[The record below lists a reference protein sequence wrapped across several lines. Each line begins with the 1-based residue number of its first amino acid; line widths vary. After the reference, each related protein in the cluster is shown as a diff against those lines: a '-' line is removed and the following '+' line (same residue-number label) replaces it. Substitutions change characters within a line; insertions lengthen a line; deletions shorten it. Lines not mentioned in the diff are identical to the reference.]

1 VQTKNG
7 WNNSLPGAQPH
18 KTRKN
23 KIGHIDV
30 PLEELNEHIKL
41 KQAEKETLLHEIDE
55 GRAIIESV
63 SVDRQIIEDYKEL
76 KNEMDKYDLEDPRKF
91 LNLLRALKKYKYD
104 AKRIVAEFSNRL
116 SMKKERWEINN
127 DRRRLEDRITK
138 VKDVLPLAE
147 QIMWL
152 KIGIGELLAF
162 HSAVFEK
169 ADVERIPSDSA
180 AYKVM
185 EDIRITRN

>member
-1 VQTKNG
+1 
-7 WNNSLPGAQPH
+7 
-18 KTRKN
+18 
-23 KIGHIDV
+23 
-30 PLEELNEHIKL
+30 
-41 KQAEKETLLHEIDE
+41 
-55 GRAIIESV
+55 
-63 SVDRQIIEDYKEL
+63 
-76 KNEMDKYDLEDPRKF
+76 
-91 LNLLRALKKYKYD
+91 
-104 AKRIVAEFSNRL
+104 
-116 SMKKERWEINN
+116 
-127 DRRRLEDRITK
+127 
-138 VKDVLPLAE
+138 VLPLAE